1 MSSKK
6 KKTGGVLK
14 GVAIGDLHLD
24 KLVKMIPS
32 INRIIINYC
41 RTILDE
47 AVEQG
52 YDVAVFLGDIF
63 NYMTASE
70 EALKLFLELLVD
82 YEDTDLQ
89 IRVIEGNHGYKRNGT
104 GSLSMLA
111 MLEDFNLL
119 KAQLITEPRC
129 EVIKGIPLVYL
140 PHPYTCLQDLN
151 SSYESLHDMLVESGL
166 MDQMSFDQADTMGCD
181 LSSCLINS
189 IAFGHFTRAGSKA
202 DNGMK
207 VESGVKYNPELDA
220 KHYIVGHLHTPQ
232 KNGVTNYP
240 GTFYQTSFGEGEVKG
255 YGKFIAQVTDHKTK
269 EFDYKYKQVEVEPPI
284 RLVNIVASKDSQL
297 PKKLDPKTWYKIQT
311 INGFELPDSY
321 RQSKNVVEASPQIV
335 STSKSSKSSDKI
347 ANGNFEFEKSLS
359 EFLERDGLD
368 ESQVRVAL
376 KMTAKAMSQLGIEL

>member
-1 MSSKK
+1 MSSNK
-6 KKTGGVLK
+6 KKTSEVLK

-24 KLVKMIPS
+24 KLVKMIPN
-32 INRIIINYC
+32 INHIVINYC

-63 NYMTASE
+63 NYMSASE

-82 YEDTDLQ
+82 YEDTGLA

-119 KAQLITEPRC
+119 KSQLITEPRC

-151 SSYESLHDMLVESGL
+151 RSYESLHDMLVESGL
-166 MDQMSFDQADTMGCD
+166 MDQMSFDQADSMGCD

-202 DNGMK
+202 DNGMS
-207 VESGVKYNPELDA
+207 VESGVKYDPKLDA

-232 KNGVTNYP
+232 RNGVTDYP
-240 GTFYQTSFGEGEVKG
+240 GTFYQTSFGEGEEKG
-255 YGKFIAQVTDHKTK
+255 YGKFIAQVTNQKTG
-269 EFDYKYKQVEVEPPI
+269 EFNYKYKQVEVEPPI
-284 RLVNIVASKDSQL
+284 RLVNIIASKESQL
-297 PKKLDPKTWYKIQT
+297 PKKIQPNTWYKIQT
-311 INGFELPDSY
+311 INGFDLPEKY
-321 RQSKNVVEASPQIV
+321 RQHKNVVESAPQIL
-335 STSKSSKSSDKI
+335 STSKSNKSNDKLMD
-347 ANGNFEFEKSLS
+347 GNFELEKSLA

-368 ESQVRVAL
+368 ESQIRVAL